1 MNQIKP
7 IIALAK
13 ECKIIYVEDDPQT
26 QKAMG
31 DILNNFFEKVYIGNN
46 GEEGLELF
54 KKHQVDLI
62 ISDINMP
69 KMNGIEM
76 VTAIRS
82 VDAEI
87 PIMIISA
94 YNDKEYL
101 LDSIFLGIDRYVTK
115 PLKDE
120 EFFKNLHVM
129 LKNIH
134 QKREAKEYQKE
145 KIRNQVN
152 EASLQILKETTDIY
166 PSPTFVFKPNGDL
179 EFMNSAA
186 SNMFFEDE
194 LSLLVDGR
202 SLNQFLIP
210 RKGFLQDIQEVHNP
224 KNNGSKLILKT
235 AGSVRVFLVTCK
247 AINSQENSLEAVS
260 LTDITRVEYEKQ
272 KSQNLSAYLHD
283 LLRSMRHNMVEQ
295 ISKENTRKLER
306 QLDEAVPETVVIEGN
321 KEAVDEKA
329 ENNKTNQEQNYD
341 YIRLSAMHP
350 THKESAADY
359 VASLSS
365 EVVDELDEMEE
376 LEGEMKEV
384 LVELEEHFNLSSMH
398 SLAGIYERYG
408 RMIAQLMDFE
418 DVSYSILNLSEFLL
432 GLTTTEF
439 NQKKMLILLQSVSE
453 DLMQWRQMIFVSQEA
468 NDIHYL
474 DASLLS
480 SCLQIKM
487 DFGEGVDEAE
497 ENELELF

>member
-1 MNQIKP
+1 M
-7 IIALAK
+7 ALAK
-13 ECKIIYVEDDPQT
+13 DCKVIYVEDDLQT
-26 QKAMG
+26 QRAMG
-31 DILNNFFEKVYIGNN
+31 EILNSFFGHVYIASN
-46 GEEGLELF
+46 GEEGLNLF
-54 KKHQVDLI
+54 ENHKVDLI

-101 LDSIFLGIDRYVTK
+101 LDSIYLGIDRYVTK
-115 PLKDE
+115 PLKDD
-120 EFFKNLHVM
+120 EFFKNLHVI
-129 LKNIH
+129 LKTIH
-134 QKREAKEYQKE
+134 QKREALEYQKE
-145 KIRNQVN
+145 RIRNQIN
-152 EASLQILKETTDIY
+152 ETALQTLKDTTDIY
-166 PSPTFVFKPNGDL
+166 PSPTFVFKANGEL

-186 SNMFFEDE
+186 SKIFSEEE
-194 LSLLVDGR
+194 LTCLLDGEC
-202 SLNQFLIP
+202 LNKFIIP
-210 RKGFLQDIQEVHNP
+210 RSGYLKNIEEVQNP
-224 KNNGSKLILKT
+224 SNNGKKLILKT
-235 AGSVRVFLVTCK
+235 AGGVRIFLVTCT
-247 AINSQENSLEAVS
+247 AINSQISSLEAVS

-283 LLRSMRHNMVEQ
+283 LLRSMRRNMVSDIAKEVAQKEQ
-295 ISKENTRKLER
+295 R
-306 QLDEAVPETVVIEGN
+306 QMDTPLPETIVISPLAQPQIGEP
-321 KEAVDEKA
+321 KEEEK
-329 ENNKTNQEQNYD
+329 QEKSYD

-350 THKESAADY
+350 TNKESAGDY
-359 VASLSS
+359 VASLSN

-376 LEGEMKEV
+376 LEGEMKEI
-384 LVELEEHFNLSSMH
+384 LVEMEEHFSLSSVH
-398 SLAGIYERYG
+398 SLAGIYARYG
-408 RMIAQLMDFE
+408 RMIALLMDFE

-432 GLTTTEF
+432 TLGTTEW
-439 NQKKMLILLQSVSE
+439 NQKKMFILLQSICE
-453 DLMQWRQMIFVSQEA
+453 DLMQWRQMIFVNQEA

-487 DFGEGVDEAE
+487 DFGESKEESE